1 MEQKITGLVSR
12 IFEAFAETS
21 GNSYL
26 FICDVEQDYSRWSKE
41 AVEYFDMP
49 GEYMYGAGKIW
60 EERIHPEDRQIYH
73 DNLAQVMDEKVD
85 FHEAEYRVRNGDGQ
99 YIVCSS
105 KGKVVYDNDG
115 KRMLFVGTIVNHS
128 LGDVFDPVTGMFS
141 MKRFL
146 NVLDNYR
153 SSRQKY
159 IVLLIGLQNFLQIN
173 NLYGFT
179 FGNKVL
185 MQIALLL
192 VKYKDKGIVF
202 RTEGA
207 KFAFATTQLDP
218 EAVIGLYHEIQN

>member
-73 DNLAQVMDEKVD
+73 DNLARVMNEASDL
-85 FHEAEYRVRNGDGQ
+85 HEAEYRVRRRDGQ

-105 KGKVVYDNDG
+105 KGKVIYDNDG
-115 KRMLFVGTIVNHS
+115 KRTLFVGTIVNHS
-128 LGDVFDPVTGMFS
+128 LGDVYDPVTGMFS

-146 NVLDNYR
+146 DVLDDYR
-153 SSRQKY
+153 SGRKN
-159 IVLLIGLQNFLQIN
+159 I
-173 NLYGFT
+173 LYF
-179 FGNKVL
+179 
-185 MQIALLL
+185 
-192 VKYKDKGIVF
+192 
-202 RTEGA
+202 
-207 KFAFATTQLDP
+207 
-218 EAVIGLYHEIQN
+218 